1 MKDFNRKVHMA
12 LRIAYLSFLCLC
24 MNPAAKGVVI
34 PFAGSRIRMARG
46 SEIQVNEGAKLFI
59 NTNCVS
65 RGERKST
72 IRLDKG
78 ARVRAL
84 GSFSFFYDA
93 DVVVFPGGELTLGS
107 GYINSNCKIRCAKSI
122 NIGKE
127 VAISHDVTIM
137 DSDHHSICGQP
148 VAARPVVIGD
158 HVWIGTRSTI
168 LKGVTVGEGS
178 IVAAGALVT
187 KDIPPNSL
195 VAGVPAKVI
204 KEGVW
209 WD

>member
-1 MKDFNRKVHMA
+1 M
-12 LRIAYLSFLCLC
+12 
-24 MNPAAKGVVI
+24 
-34 PFAGSRIRMARG
+34 
-46 SEIQVNEGAKLFI
+46 
-59 NTNCVS
+59 
-65 RGERKST
+65 
-72 IRLDKG
+72 
-78 ARVRAL
+78 RAL

-107 GYINSNCKIRCAKSI
+107 GYINSSCKIRCAKSI

-195 VAGVPAKVI
+195 VAGIPAKVI